1 MHEKLSRLA
10 AKLLSRS
17 RYERWFEPAFHELHQ
32 DFLKRG
38 GTKIVFAV
46 RILAALVSCWLLAA
60 REKTKRARTAGLG
73 AALVREIRFASRLL
87 GKQPG
92 FSATVIAILALGI
105 GAN

>member
-38 GTKIVFAV
+38 GTKIVFAL

-60 REKTKRARTAGLG
+60 REKTKRGLTVGLG
-73 AALVREIRFASRLL
+73 AALARELVASSDPRAVSTTPASRTST
-87 GKQPG
+87 GK
-92 FSATVIAILALGI
+92 SSTTVG
-105 GAN
+105 